1 MRVRNFTNPERRPWL
16 GLMILLGLSL
26 QAWADEPAASSVK
39 LPDGVV
45 RVVASAEEKAFAATG
60 VVWDENTVVTH
71 TMLLRLPEPTF
82 RVDDFRGRQVAA
94 RYWAHDD
101 EGAILLLRVPAGS
114 LVPLPRH
121 PGQSRTGV
129 DVRIVGPMG
138 RQKGEVLGRLSGK
151 AAQHYLVSAP
161 AFPGVSG
168 AAALDAEGGFLGLVR
183 GRFNAHSFF
192 ANGEEPGAPAEGPLL
207 LVHSGPALEHL
218 VRDLDVHRRARRPWV
233 GMEAVQD
240 AEGFWVGGVAPQSPA
255 EKAGILA
262 RDRLVSI
269 DGRKVSTWEDLW
281 EALDVLE
288 VGRSVD
294 ITVRAP
300 ESRDSR
306 TLQVAVGE
314 KPRQENAVFWS
325 VRSLDLNA
333 PIWKEWSHL
342 RDGSDWGM
350 VLDRRPPGALADP
363 EKGGGGIRVLRVARD
378 GKAYQLGIR
387 PDDVLLSL
395 ENRTLNSPLDW
406 ARFVRELRS
415 GNSGEMELEI
425 LRGGEVLVQRVDPQS
440 FFVGTTADQKEAEL
454 KAMRARVAAM
464 EEELRRLRK
473 KKQGAPGA

>member
-1 MRVRNFTNPERRPWL
+1 
-16 GLMILLGLSL
+16 
-26 QAWADEPAASSVK
+26 
-39 LPDGVV
+39 
-45 RVVASAEEKAFAATG
+45 
-60 VVWDENTVVTH
+60 
-71 TMLLRLPEPTF
+71 
-82 RVDDFRGRQVAA
+82 
-94 RYWAHDD
+94 
-101 EGAILLLRVPAGS
+101 
-114 LVPLPRH
+114 
-121 PGQSRTGV
+121 
-129 DVRIVGPMG
+129 
-138 RQKGEVLGRLSGK
+138 
-151 AAQHYLVSAP
+151 
-161 AFPGVSG
+161 
-168 AAALDAEGGFLGLVR
+168 
-183 GRFNAHSFF
+183 
-192 ANGEEPGAPAEGPLL
+192 
-207 LVHSGPALEHL
+207 
-218 VRDLDVHRRARRPWV
+218 
-233 GMEAVQD
+233 MEAVQD